1 MNRMVGVSPDFRRRF
16 ALHVLVPL
24 SGLLV
29 AITAALTFVVV
40 STTTRTDTDSINEER
55 AIIQVAIAG
64 SLRDLGA
71 QQRSVALSRPV
82 ARAAADA
89 SLDAAWLNENVGTWL
104 HDMFRHDRV
113 FIVDGSGEALYAA
126 IQGAQ
131 VAATRYGDLGAYLR
145 NTVAEVGASGE
156 QHVGLLRF
164 GAQPAAVA
172 VARIGHVDLP
182 GRPGHDNADRPS
194 RLLVNLKMLDDG
206 YLADLSRDSM
216 LSDLRFSAVDD
227 ASDAERSIALR
238 QASGESIGYLVW
250 RPDLPGTK
258 MRAAIMPFMLAVLAV
273 LVLAMGLLARR
284 LWKSA
289 LRLSQSVIEL
299 RASEAQAQHLAFHD
313 VLTGLPNRALF
324 DQRLAEALAATQPGE
339 RVGLLLL
346 DLDRFKQV
354 NDTLGHHAGDAYLKQ
369 AAMRL
374 SALARPGDTVA
385 RLGGDEFVLIRPGM
399 AERTDAED
407 LACAVAAAIRK
418 PFHLRGNEIFGSTS
432 IGIAVAPDDAQDR
445 VDLMRRADIAMY
457 AAKREGRDRF
467 RCFEPDMDET
477 VKKRQVIADEL
488 RIALLDAKGL
498 DVHYQPQVN
507 PSGAIVG
514 LEALVRWTHPVRGAI
529 TPDEFIPVAEETGL
543 IVPLGEWI
551 LRQACGTA
559 RQWPGLFMAVNLSP
573 VQLRSPDFAL
583 RAIEIVEAGHC
594 NPSQIELEVTEGIL
608 VGDDPVSNLA
618 LARLRRAGFKVALDD
633 FGTGY
638 SSLSYL
644 RRFEVDKIKIDRSFT
659 QNLCSDANSAAI
671 VGSVVALGRAMGIT
685 VTAEGVETTHQ
696 MTALVDAG
704 CDELQGFLFS
714 RAVPASCLAALFKE
728 REVALAASLP

>member
-1 MNRMVGVSPDFRRRF
+1 MVGVSPDFRRRF
-16 ALHVLVPL
+16 VLHVLLPL
-24 SGLLV
+24 AGLLLS
-29 AITAALTFVVV
+29 ITAALTFVVL
-40 STTTRTDTDSINEER
+40 STTQHNDTDSINEER

-71 QQRSVALSRPV
+71 QQRSVALWQPL
-82 ARAAADA
+82 ARALA
-89 SLDAAWLNENVGTWL
+89 SLPVDAAWLNENVGGWL

-113 FIVDGSGEALYAA
+113 FIVNESGTALYAA
-126 IQGAQ
+126 VNGAQ
-131 VAATRYGDLGAYLR
+131 VAARRYDDLRPYLR
-145 NTVAEVGASGE
+145 AMLAEVAASGE
-156 QHVGLLRF
+156 QYVSVLKI
-164 GAQPAAVA
+164 GARPAAVA
-172 VARIGHVDLP
+172 VARISDADLP
-182 GRPGHDNADRPS
+182 GQAGRAGQEHVTRPTY
-194 RLLVNLKMLDDG
+194 LLVNLKMLDDG
-206 YLADLSRDSM
+206 YLADMARDSM
-216 LSDLRFSAVDD
+216 LSDLRFSVSDD
-227 ASDAERSIALR
+227 ASDTEHSMPLR
-238 QASGESIGYLVW
+238 QASGGAVGHLIW
-250 RPDLPGTK
+250 RPDLPGTR
-258 MRAAIMPFMLAVLAV
+258 MRAAILPLMLAVLAV
-273 LVLAMGLLARR
+273 IVVAIGLLARR

-289 LRLSQSVIEL
+289 VRLSQSVIEL

-313 VLTGLPNRALF
+313 VLTGLANRALF
-324 DQRLAEALAATQPGE
+324 DQRLAESLASTHQGE

-369 AAMRL
+369 AAARL

-399 AERTDAED
+399 TERTDVDE
-407 LACAVAAAIRK
+407 LARAIGAAIRK
-418 PFHLRGNEIFGSTS
+418 PFHLLGNEIFGSTS
-432 IGIAVAPDDAQDR
+432 IGIAVAPDDGQDR

-467 RCFEPDMDET
+467 RYFEPDMDET
-477 VKKRQVIADEL
+477 VKKRQLIADEL
-488 RIALLDAKGL
+488 RIALLDAQGL
-498 DVHYQPQVN
+498 DVHYQPQVDGR
-507 PSGAIVG
+507 GAIVG

-551 LRQACGTA
+551 LRQACRTA
-559 RQWPGLFMAVNLSP
+559 RQWPRLFMAVNLSP
-573 VQLRSPDFAL
+573 VQLRSADFAV
-583 RAIEIVEAGHC
+583 RAIEIVEAEHC

-608 VGDDPVSNLA
+608 VGEDPVSNQA
-618 LARLRRAGFKVALDD
+618 LVRLRRAGFKVALDD

-685 VTAEGVETTHQ
+685 VTAEGVENAHQ

-714 RAVPASCLAALFKE
+714 RAVPASRLTALLTE
-728 REVALAASLP
+728 RDSVLPAVAQ

>member
-1 MNRMVGVSPDFRRRF
+1 MVGMSPDFRRRF
-16 ALHVLVPL
+16 LLHVLLPL
-24 SGLLV
+24 TGLLLS
-29 AITAALTFVVV
+29 ITAALTFVVQ
-40 STTTRTDTDSINEER
+40 STTGHSDADSINEER

-71 QQRSVALSRPV
+71 QQRSVALWQPL
-82 ARAAADA
+82 ARALA
-89 SLDAAWLNENVGTWL
+89 SPPVDAAWLNENVGGWL

-113 FIVDGSGEALYAA
+113 FIVNESGTALYAA
-126 IQGAQ
+126 VNGAQ
-131 VAATRYGDLGAYLR
+131 VPPRRYDDLRPFLR
-145 NTVAEVGASGE
+145 AMLPEVAASGE
-156 QHVGLLRF
+156 QPVSLLKIGPR
-164 GAQPAAVA
+164 PAAVA
-172 VARIGHVDLP
+172 VARISD
-182 GRPGHDNADRPS
+182 ADPPERERS
-194 RLLVNLKMLDDG
+194 ARTTHLLVNLRMLDDG
-206 YLADLSRDSM
+206 YLADLARDSM
-216 LSDLRFSAVDD
+216 LSDLRFSTGDTT
-227 ASDAERSIALR
+227 SDAEHSMPLR
-238 QASGESIGYLVW
+238 QASGGPVGHLIW
-250 RPDLPGTK
+250 RPDLPGTR
-258 MRAAIMPFMLAVLAV
+258 MRATLLPLMLAVLALIV
-273 LVLAMGLLARR
+273 IAIGMLARR

-289 LRLSQSVIEL
+289 VRLSQSVIEL

-324 DQRLAEALAATQPGE
+324 DQRLAESLAATHQGE

-346 DLDRFKQV
+346 DLDRFKQI

-369 AAMRL
+369 AAARL

-385 RLGGDEFVLIRPGM
+385 RLGGDEFVLIRPGLTD
-399 AERTDAED
+399 RTDVDA
-407 LACAVAAAIRK
+407 LARDIGAAIRK
-418 PFHLRGNEIFGSTS
+418 PFHLLGSEIFGSTS
-432 IGIAVAPDDAQDR
+432 IGIAVAPDDGQDR

-457 AAKREGRDRF
+457 AAKREGRDRY
-467 RCFEPDMDET
+467 RYFEPDMDET
-477 VKKRQVIADEL
+477 VKKRQVIADQL
-488 RIALLDAKGL
+488 RIALLDAHGL
-498 DVHYQPQVN
+498 DVHYQPQVDGH
-507 PSGAIVG
+507 GAVVG
-514 LEALVRWTHPVRGAI
+514 LEALVRWTHPVRGVI

-551 LRQACGTA
+551 LRQACRTA
-559 RQWPGLFMAVNLSP
+559 REWPRLFMAVNLSP
-573 VQLRSPDFAL
+573 VQLRSADFAV
-583 RAIEIVEAGHC
+583 RAIDIVEAEHC

-608 VGDDPVSNLA
+608 VGEDPDSNQA

-685 VTAEGVETTHQ
+685 VTAEGVENTHQ

-714 RAVPASCLAALFKE
+714 RAVPASSLAALLTE
-728 REVALAASLP
+728 QEGVLSAAAP